1 MKKYSRLFII
11 IFSINLINSQDWFS
25 LRDSI
30 NKYQPIDPQKALL
43 FGFEALET
51 KDINEISFELYE
63 INFKIGVVYY
73 LAKMYEQ
80 SFKFLSRSLAIYEL
94 VPTEDRRNKKIKKPP
109 WVLNILASVYLLN
122 GRYDKSKKLYLESIE
137 NFNLLEDGEN
147 YFGLNSADGYGEKY
161 FGLISSDDGLGTIS
175 LELGDFDQAEKLFKK
190 SLERRLEFT
199 KVSDI
204 LFSYSRLTL
213 LYFKT
218 QRVELGNAYLKKA
231 RELYEKSNNKG
242 ISESD
247 LYYSKVISSY
257 ASYLESNG
265 QTLKALNVYKEAK
278 SVIYDFPQFQKQEVD
293 ISIARCLY
301 DLKRFDE
308 SEELILKILSIN
320 QINVDDKIENFQLLQ
335 KILTAQNR
343 IKEIFLVN
351 DSLIYYLKKLNQIK
365 NIEFSELETQLIIT
379 EKQKELIENK
389 KKYYQ
394 SIFLSII
401 IISLSII
408 VIILLSYYYNYQ
420 KNKTSI
426 LELEKKQMLLELE
439 SKKMELVSKANFIM
453 QRNEYLKNLNSKVN
467 DISSSKIKK
476 EISSLINSEKSYQE
490 FDKTFTQVYPNF
502 YENLKNKH
510 NLSQTYLRLVAY
522 IKMNQ
527 NNSEIAT
534 ISGISLRTVE
544 TQRYRLSK
552 ILNLKNDQDLNSY
565 ITHL

>member
-1 MKKYSRLFII
+1 MKRYSRLLILIF
-11 IFSINLINSQDWFS
+11 FSINPINSQDWIS

-30 NKYQPIDPQKALL
+30 DLYKGFDQQKALL
-43 FGFEALET
+43 FGFEALKA

-63 INFKIGVVYY
+63 INYKIGEVYY

-94 VPTEDRRNKKIKKPP
+94 VPTDERRNKKIKKPP
-109 WVLNILASVYLLN
+109 WVLLILGNVYLAN
-122 GRYDKSKKLYLESIE
+122 GRYDKSKKLFLESIE
-137 NFNLLEDGEN
+137 NFNLIEDN
-147 YFGLNSADGYGEKY
+147 VQKNFGLNTA
-161 FGLISSDDGLGTIS
+161 DDGLGAIS
-175 LELGDFDQAEKLFKK
+175 LKLGDYDHAEKLFKK
-190 SLERRLEFT
+190 ALQRRLES
-199 KVSDI
+199 KRESDI

-247 LYYSKVISSY
+247 LYYSKTIASY
-257 ASYLESNG
+257 ASYLKSDG
-265 QTLKALNVYKEAK
+265 QTLKALNVYKKAK
-278 SVIYDFPQFQKQEVD
+278 NIIYDLPQFQKQEVD

-301 DLKRFDE
+301 ELKRFDE

-320 QINVDDKIENFQLLQ
+320 QIYVDDKIESFRLLQ
-335 KILTAQNR
+335 KILTEQNR
-343 IKEIFLVN
+343 AKEILPIN
-351 DSLIYYLKKLNQIK
+351 DSLNYYLKKLNQIK
-365 NIEFSELETQLIIT
+365 NIEFSDLETQLIIT

-394 SIFLSII
+394 SIYLSII

-408 VIILLSYYYNYQ
+408 VILLLSYYYNYQ
-420 KNKTSI
+420 KSKTSI
-426 LELEKKQMLLELE
+426 LELEKKQILLELE

-467 DISSSKIKK
+467 EISSSKIKK
-476 EISSLINSEKSYQE
+476 EISSIINSEKSYQE
-490 FDKTFTQVYPNF
+490 FDKIFTQVYPNF
-502 YENLKNKH
+502 YENLKDKH

-527 NNSEIAT
+527 NNNEIAT

-565 ITHL
+565 ITSL